1 MNQIKL
7 TLIQRLE
14 KKGLDSNLIP
24 SFIRSLANCY
34 VVNPHLSLSQV
45 NRKLQYLGWEGVEM
59 DYHTLQLVL
68 SCFEDEGL
76 KRLETKPVQWFV
88 KRFDPQ
94 NLSFDDQ
101 AESTVEATL

>member
-7 TLIQRLE
+7 TLIRRLE

-24 SFIRSLANCY
+24 SFVRSLANCY

-45 NRKLQYLGWEGVEM
+45 NRQLQYLGWEGVEM
-59 DYHTLQLVL
+59 DYHTLQLIL

-76 KRLETKPVQWFV
+76 KRLETKPVRWFV
-88 KRFDPQ
+88 KRFDPH
-94 NLSFDDQ
+94 NLSVDDP
-101 AESTVEATL
+101 ADSAVEAPL